1 MSEQERNHKIHWTH
15 HSTQYCQL
23 RRHFSSVH
31 DWITCSSK
39 YLSPPRDLIGWISK
53 QLLNFVLLLVCEFQS
68 VTVGLAKSVDKLT
81 LVSLKHLI
89 VVRKCSIY
97 ISHSL
102 FFFFKNY
109 KVYQVIFEIT
119 ISSFP
124 FKKYKNSENIA
135 IEFYAIFQI
144 RYNNYEGREWLSIK
158 Y

>member
-102 FFFFKNY
+102 FFFLRITKFIRWFLKLPYPHFLLKNIKIQKISLSNFMLYFKLD
-109 KVYQVIFEIT
+109 T
-119 ISSFP
+119 IIMKEESDC
-124 FKKYKNSENIA
+124 
-135 IEFYAIFQI
+135 
-144 RYNNYEGREWLSIK
+144 R
-158 Y
+158 